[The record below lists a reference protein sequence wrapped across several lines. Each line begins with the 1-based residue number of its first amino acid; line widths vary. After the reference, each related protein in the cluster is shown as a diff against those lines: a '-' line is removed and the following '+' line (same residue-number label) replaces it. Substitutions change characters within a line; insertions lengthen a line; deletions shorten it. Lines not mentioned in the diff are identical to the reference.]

1 MWRTGERESPTK
13 ESIVKVFYGLF
24 SLVRVSN
31 KLFDKEIIKSILN
44 LFCVF
49 LNIVTFNNTIQLNK
63 NYNNNNVDNKYIHM
77 LNHHMNMSGDLEVLV
92 CFYEYEFLCS
102 CTLGCS
108 ENKTKHLF
116 RYWCTPVT
124 LSQ

>member
-1 MWRTGERESPTK
+1 MCHKLIFVNSMKCGERERERESPTK

-49 LNIVTFNNTIQLNK
+49 LNIATFNK
-63 NYNNNNVDNKYIHM
+63 
-77 LNHHMNMSGDLEVLV
+77 
-92 CFYEYEFLCS
+92 
-102 CTLGCS
+102 
-108 ENKTKHLF
+108 
-116 RYWCTPVT
+116 
-124 LSQ
+124 